1 MQLTLYNILCHL
13 KWYVVPGFVSG
24 YYFFTLEQQKV
35 QLLHPRLPNGSFQ
48 PVSPKASLKSPQILF
63 KFPPFMSMKGA
74 NPENFFS
81 LLYQFLLVFKN
92 FKVSMNSLHFM
103 KLGFVGLRNLKF

>member
-74 NPENFFS
+74 NPENFSFKTFP
-81 LLYQFLLVFKN
+81 YCINFYWFLKI
-92 FKVSMNSLHFM
+92 
-103 KLGFVGLRNLKF
+103 LKFP